1 MPMKRSNRWI
11 PWIGMIAGLLL
22 LTFGIWG
29 YGTPSDGEKKEIVL
43 VIKIIDSSNEFWT
56 ALVQGAQMA
65 AKEYDVNLT
74 VAGPEAETEYEIQG
88 DMIREAVEK
97 TPDAIVLA
105 PSSYTET
112 AKYAHMIED
121 AGIPLVLVDSLMEEE
136 MGSCVVATD
145 NVEAGRKM
153 GEYIAENYPE
163 EAVIGVVAHVQGSS
177 TATEREEG
185 LRNGLKELEDSIV
198 DTVYCDS
205 DYEKSYQVTMEM
217 LERHP
222 DINVIAGLNEYS
234 AVGAARA
241 VRTLGLTDQIH
252 MIGFDSSL
260 EEVHYLEDGT
270 FDAIVM
276 QKPLN
281 MGYLCVERTVQL
293 LNKEKVASNVDSGS
307 VLITKETMYSE
318 ENQKLLF
325 PF

>member
-1 MPMKRSNRWI
+1 MKRSKRWI
-11 PWIGMIAGLLL
+11 PWICTIVGLLF
-22 LTFGIWG
+22 LTFGIFG
-29 YGTPSDGEKKEIVL
+29 YGTPADGEKKEIVL

-74 VAGPEAETEYEIQG
+74 VAGPEAETEYETQG
-88 DMIREAVEK
+88 DMIREAIEK
-97 TPDAIVLA
+97 KPDAIVLA
-105 PSSYTET
+105 PSNYTET
-112 AKYAHMIED
+112 VKYAKMIED

-145 NVEAGRKM
+145 NEEAGRKM
-153 GEYIAENYPE
+153 GEYIAKNYQE

-185 LRNGLKELEDSIV
+185 LRKGLEDLKDSIV

-205 DYEKSYQVTMEM
+205 DYDKSYQVTMEM

-222 DINVIAGLNEYS
+222 KINVIAGLNEYS

-260 EEVHYLEDGT
+260 EEVRYLEDGT

-293 LNKEKVASNVDSGS
+293 LNKEKIASNVDSGS

>member
-1 MPMKRSNRWI
+1 MFNGFKK
-11 PWIGMIAGLLL
+11 WIGAAVFAILLVTAFL
-22 LTFGIWG
+22 YSET
-29 YGTPSDGEKKEIVL
+29 TAVGEKKEIVL
-43 VIKIIDSSNEFWT
+43 IIKIIDSRNEFWSS
-56 ALVQGAQMA
+56 LVQGAEMA
-65 AKEYDVNLT
+65 AKEYEVELT
-74 VAGPEAETEYEIQG
+74 VMGPEAETEYETQG
-88 DMIREAVEK
+88 NMIREAVK
-97 TPDAIVLA
+97 RHPDAIVLA

-112 AKYAHMIED
+112 AAYARQIEE
-121 AGIPLVLVDSLMEEE
+121 AGIPLILVDSLMEQE
-136 MGSCVVATD
+136 MGESVIATD

-153 GEYIAENYPE
+153 GQYIVENYSE
-163 EAVIGVVAHVQGSS
+163 NVSIGVVAHVQGSS

-185 LRNGLKELEDSIV
+185 LRKGLEKFEEKIEEI
-198 DTVYCDS
+198 VYCDS

-222 DINVIAGLNEYS
+222 QINVIVGLNEYS

-241 VRTLGLTDQIH
+241 VKDLGLAGKIR

-260 EEVHYLEDGT
+260 EEVEYLEDET

-281 MGYLCVERTVQL
+281 MGYLCVEKTIQL
-293 LNKEKVASNVDSGS
+293 LNKKEIPENVDSGS

>member
-1 MPMKRSNRWI
+1 MFNGFKKWI
-11 PWIGMIAGLLL
+11 AAAVFAILLAAAL
-22 LTFGIWG
+22 LYSET
-29 YGTPSDGEKKEIVL
+29 TAVGEKKEIVL
-43 VIKIIDSSNEFWT
+43 IIKIIDSRNEFWT
-56 ALVQGAQMA
+56 SLVQGAEMA
-65 AKEYDVNLT
+65 AKEYEVELT
-74 VAGPEAETEYEIQG
+74 IMGPEAETEYETQG
-88 DMIREAVEK
+88 NMIREAVEQH
-97 TPDAIVLA
+97 PDAIVLA

-112 AKYAHMIED
+112 AAYAGQIEE
-121 AGIPLVLVDSLMEEE
+121 AGIPLILVDSLMEQE
-136 MGSCVVATD
+136 MGRSVIATD

-163 EAVIGVVAHVQGSS
+163 DITIGVVSHVQGSS
-177 TATEREEG
+177 TATEREQG
-185 LRNGLKELEDSIV
+185 LRKGLKELQDRIT

-222 DINVIAGLNEYS
+222 QINVIVGLNEYS

-241 VRTLGLTDQIH
+241 VKDLGLAGKIR

-260 EEVHYLEDGT
+260 EEVEYLEDGT

-281 MGYLCVERTVQL
+281 MGYLCVEKTIQL
-293 LNKEKVASNVDSGS
+293 LNKKEIPENVDSGS

>member
-1 MPMKRSNRWI
+1 MSMKMFNGFKK
-11 PWIGMIAGLLL
+11 WIGAAVFAILLVTAFL
-22 LTFGIWG
+22 YSET
-29 YGTPSDGEKKEIVL
+29 TAVGEKKEIVL
-43 VIKIIDSSNEFWT
+43 IIKIIDSRNEFWSS
-56 ALVQGAQMA
+56 LVQGAEMA
-65 AKEYDVNLT
+65 AKEYEVELT
-74 VAGPEAETEYEIQG
+74 VMGPEAETEYETQG
-88 DMIREAVEK
+88 NMIREAVK
-97 TPDAIVLA
+97 RHPDAIVLA

-112 AKYAHMIED
+112 AAYARQIEE
-121 AGIPLVLVDSLMEEE
+121 AGIPLILVDSLMEQE
-136 MGSCVVATD
+136 MGESVIATD

-153 GEYIAENYPE
+153 GQYIVENYSE
-163 EAVIGVVAHVQGSS
+163 NVSIGVVAHVQGSS

-185 LRNGLKELEDSIV
+185 LRKGLEKFEEKIEEI
-198 DTVYCDS
+198 VYCDS

-222 DINVIAGLNEYS
+222 QINVIVGLNEYS

-241 VRTLGLTDQIH
+241 VKDLGLAGKIR

-260 EEVHYLEDGT
+260 EEVEYLEDET

-281 MGYLCVERTVQL
+281 MGYLCVEKTIQL
-293 LNKEKVASNVDSGS
+293 LNKKEIPENVDSGS